1 MPRYMHV
8 RNNIVVNVV
17 EYPTPPPL
25 VSDEGDDIVRD
36 PTDTTAVGST
46 FDMTDTRKERELDR
60 MDGISGVVLKELFRL
75 TNADR
80 AQDIPPKSA
89 LTGAQYRAFL
99 KTLI

>member
-1 MPRYMHV
+1 MHV

-17 EYPTPPPL
+17 EYPTTPPL

-36 PTDTTAVGST
+36 PTDTTAVGSA

-60 MDGISGVVLKELFRL
+60 MDGLSSVVIKELLRL

-80 AQDIPPKSA
+80 AQDVPPKA
-89 LTGAQYRAFL
+89 PLTGPQYRAFL
-99 KTLI
+99 KTII